1 MSRLHVPPPAL
12 RRRPRPV
19 QTDITPAR
27 RKVVM
32 LSLALGA
39 FALGTTEFAAMGLL
53 PLIAGD
59 LGVTEDQASA
69 VISAY
74 ALGVV
79 LGAPG
84 VAALTARQPRR
95 RLVIVLLA
103 VIVAGNALSVMAGS
117 FPVLLGARFLAG
129 IPHGAYISV
138 AMLSTA
144 SMSPPKERG
153 RALAFVVTGLT
164 VATIFGVPAAQ
175 AVGDAVGW
183 KAAFGIVAGLAAVA
197 LALLWVVMPHMTLMP
212 ATSLRTEFSALAN
225 RQVWLTLAIGVVGFG
240 GMFAVYTYITW
251 VMADR
256 AGLGAGWMWL
266 ILMLFGLGM
275 TAGNWLGGRLADWNV
290 ERGLVLCVGLLCI
303 SLLAFY
309 FASTAVVP
317 AIVTFMFIGVFGMA
331 LQPPLQVRLLDYAG
345 KAQTLAAAL
354 NQSALNTANAAGAAL
369 GGAVVGAGWGYGSPA
384 LAGAV
389 LAAIAVGIWALA
401 QRAR

>member
-1 MSRLHVPPPAL
+1 
-12 RRRPRPV
+12 
-19 QTDITPAR
+19 
-27 RKVVM
+27 
-32 LSLALGA
+32 
-39 FALGTTEFAAMGLL
+39 
-53 PLIAGD
+53 
-59 LGVTEDQASA
+59 
-69 VISAY
+69 
-74 ALGVV
+74 
-79 LGAPG
+79 
-84 VAALTARQPRR
+84 
-95 RLVIVLLA
+95 
-103 VIVAGNALSVMAGS
+103 
-117 FPVLLGARFLAG
+117 
-129 IPHGAYISV
+129 
-138 AMLSTA
+138 MLSTA

-183 KAAFGIVAGLAAVA
+183 KTAFGIVAGLAAVA

-251 VMADR
+251 VMTER

-317 AIVTFMFIGVFGMA
+317 AIVTFMCIGVFGMA
-331 LQPPLQVRLLDYAG
+331 LQPLLQVRLLDYAG